1 MVYTSLFFLF
11 LLFFGFFG
19 TYNLHS
25 KTVAHL
31 SLGSARNTR
40 DSGVIPGTC
49 VMFGEVTQVDLVLC
63 MGRRALRMPT
73 TPTN

>member
-1 MVYTSLFFLF
+1 
-11 LLFFGFFG
+11 
-19 TYNLHS
+19 LHS

-31 SLGSARNTR
+31 SLGSARTTR

-49 VMFGEVTQVDLVLC
+49 VMLGEVTQVDLVLG
-63 MGRRALRMPT
+63 MGPWAIRTPP

>member
-11 LLFFGFFG
+11 LLFFDFFG

-31 SLGSARNTR
+31 SLGSARTTR

-49 VMFGEVTQVDLVLC
+49 VMLGEVTQVDLVLG
-63 MGRRALRMPT
+63 MGPWAIRTPP